1 MCDDVVAVVK
11 EMYGDSPPAIVL
23 VGHRLSSFHLMF
35 LYFIVL
41 LVSGNPLVTSQK
53 CFNALGLIAF
63 SSVRCISIFLQS

>member
-41 LVSGNPLVTSQK
+41 LVSGNPLRTRGGCDVYIHGYIDEVT
-53 CFNALGLIAF
+53 I
-63 SSVRCISIFLQS
+63 

>member
-1 MCDDVVAVVK
+1 MCDDVVTVVK

-41 LVSGNPLVTSQK
+41 LVSGNPLRTEVGVGGWGAMFTYMVTLMK
-53 CFNALGLIAF
+53 
-63 SSVRCISIFLQS
+63 